1 MQQHKTSRGREDA
14 IKIEEISSKSFIKK
28 KERGGK
34 TFISF
39 QSREIYVF
47 VCDKVSQ
54 NPKQNLLEPLRNGSG

>member
-28 KERGGK
+28 ERGGK

-47 VCDKVSQ
+47 VCDKVPQ
-54 NPKQNLLEPLRNGSG
+54 NPKQNLLEPLRYGSG